1 MENAMSR
8 GFPSMTALLGL
19 LAVAGYQNRDKIA
32 ELISGLGA
40 HPPQTPEQEA
50 NASQS
55 APRSA
60 TQGDAVPAD
69 VLGALRGAFGR
80 TGTAAGVGGGLV
92 SGAGGFLNNGLREL
106 VERFTQKGQGEVA
119 QSWINPG
126 PNKEI
131 EPEQLKA
138 AIGTDVLAE
147 LAQRT
152 GLAPEEVLKRLS
164 RELPAAVDNYTPE
177 GRLPA

>member
-1 MENAMSR
+1 M
-8 GFPSMTALLGL
+8 
-19 LAVAGYQNRDKIA
+19 
-32 ELISGLGA
+32 
-40 HPPQTPEQEA
+40 
-50 NASQS
+50 
-55 APRSA
+55 
-60 TQGDAVPAD
+60 
-69 VLGALRGAFGR
+69 
-80 TGTAAGVGGGLV
+80 
-92 SGAGGFLNNGLREL
+92 
-106 VERFTQKGQGEVA
+106 A
-119 QSWINPG
+119 QSWINHG

>member
-1 MENAMSR
+1 MEYDMSR
-8 GFPSMTALLGL
+8 GLPSMTALLGL

-32 ELISGLGA
+32 ELVSGLGTHA
-40 HPPQTPEQEA
+40 PQVPGQGA
-50 NASQS
+50 NASQN

-60 TQGDAVPAD
+60 GQGDASLAD
-69 VLGALRGAFGR
+69 VFGGRGGALGGTGAKDGL
-80 TGTAAGVGGGLV
+80 GGLL
-92 SGAGGFLNNGLREL
+92 SGAGSFLNNSLREL
-106 VERFTQKGQGEVA
+106 VEHFRQNGQGDVA
-119 QSWINPG
+119 QSWVNQG

-138 AIGTDVLAE
+138 AIGPDVLAE

-152 GLAPEEVLKRLS
+152 GLAPEEVLTRLS
-164 RELPAAVDNYTPE
+164 RELPAAVDRYTPE